1 MMVREDNMERSRTMR
16 SRSSAVRKTT
26 VTVLLLAV
34 ALLSVFALSPA
45 ASAQT
50 TVGGEGCFFDP
61 YGEEVCPDEEV
72 RKPDTDV
79 QAELLER
86 APQPAAEAPS
96 EEGPLP
102 FTGADVTLFLVTG
115 AALVVT
121 GTVLVRRNRTRR
133 DEI

>member
-1 MMVREDNMERSRTMR
+1 MERSSAMR
-16 SRSSAVRKTT
+16 SRSSTVRKAA
-26 VTVLLLAV
+26 VAVLLLAV
-34 ALLSVFALSPA
+34 ALLSVFALSPVASA

-50 TVGGEGCFFDP
+50 TVGGQGCFFDP
-61 YGEEVCPDEEV
+61 YGEEVCPDDEV
-72 RKPDTDV
+72 RNPDTDV

-86 APQPAAEAPS
+86 GAQPTGVAPAAEES
-96 EEGPLP
+96 PLP

-133 DEI
+133 NNEV